1 MPKLPAPSRLVARV
15 SQTLRPIFDQ
25 FLAIQERQR
34 RALGKA
40 IATGDVATARRLA
53 HSLKGAAA
61 TYELP
66 AAAAIARDIETAV
79 LQGDLPLAARRLE
92 NLAAHFDA
100 LDVVFIEASSLPVD

>member
-1 MPKLPAPSRLVARV
+1 MSKLPAPSRVVARV

-25 FLAIQERQR
+25 FLAIQEGQR
-34 RALGKA
+34 CVLGKA
-40 IATGDVATARRLA
+40 IAAGDVATAHRLA

-66 AAAAIARDIETAV
+66 DAAAIACGIETAV
-79 LQGDLPLAARRLE
+79 LQGDLTLAASRLE
-92 NLAAHFDA
+92 TLAAHFDA